1 MKRVLVLGAGFAGL
15 WSAVGAQRKLRE
27 LGADQAVRVTLVNRE
42 PFHNIR
48 VRNYEADLSDVCV
61 PLNRVLEPIGVETIV
76 GEVTEIHTP
85 NHAVTVR
92 TGGAGVDQLNYDRL
106 VIALGSE
113 VAKPPIPGLDAFGF
127 DVDTFRAAK
136 KLEDHLMALPSKTSV
151 GRSTVVVVGAG
162 ATGIEVATEL
172 PARLAAIFPEGE
184 PCKVIVV
191 DRSANVAPD
200 MGEEARQVIDRALT
214 QLGIR
219 KISGAT
225 VAAIEE
231 DKVSLSTGAVI
242 PASTVIWCAGMR
254 ASPLARTLGV
264 TCDML
269 GRIAVDEFMRALDLT
284 DVFAA
289 GDIANAKINA
299 EHGSVMS
306 CQHGRPM
313 GRFAGHNAVAD
324 LLDLPML
331 PLRIDVYSTCVDLG
345 PAGAVYTRGIN
356 RKLLAS
362 GAAAKETKN
371 TINKVRIYPPRTGRA
386 ADILA
391 AAAPIVQAVPAVGAL
406 TPA

>member
-1 MKRVLVLGAGFAGL
+1 MKRILVLGAGFAGL
-15 WSAVGAQRKLRE
+15 WSAVGAQKKLRE
-27 LGADQAVRVTLVNRE
+27 LGVGQAVQVTMVNRE

-76 GEVTEIHTP
+76 GEVTEIDP
-85 NHAVTVR
+85 SDHAVTVR
-92 TGGAGVDQLNYDRL
+92 TGAGVDRLNYDRL

-113 VAKPPIPGLDAFGF
+113 VAKPPVPGLDAFGF

-136 KLEDHLMALPSKTSV
+136 KLEDHLMALPSKTSA

-162 ATGIEVATEL
+162 ATGIEVAAEL

-184 PCKVIVV
+184 PCKVILI
-191 DRSANVAPD
+191 DRSPDVAPD

-214 QLGIR
+214 QLGIQ
-219 KISGAT
+219 KMAGAT
-225 VAAIEE
+225 VKTIEE
-231 DKVSLSTGAVI
+231 DKVRLSNGAVI
-242 PASTVIWCAGMR
+242 PTSTVIWCAGMR
-254 ASPLARTLGV
+254 ASPLAGMLGV
-264 TCDML
+264 KCDML
-269 GRIAVDEFMRALDLT
+269 GRLSVDEFMRASDLT

-313 GRFAGHNAVAD
+313 GRFAGHNVVAD
-324 LLDLPML
+324 LLQLPML

-345 PAGAVYTRGIN
+345 PAGAVYTRGII

-371 TINKVRIYPPRTGRA
+371 TINRIRIYPPRTGRA

-391 AAAPIVQAVPAVGAL
+391 AAAPIVQPVPAVGAL